1 MQKFVAAGVVCSL
14 IMVMDITAGV
24 LGIEADMA
32 QNKVEHFRE
41 RLVECRG
48 PSQTAFDFGLAAAVL
63 LALAHISANLL
74 GGCTCLCSINK
85 LRRASADKQ
94 FAMAALIFSWIIWAV
109 GSSML
114 MLGTMENSRKSC
126 GNGMGNHRF
135 LSIGGIVC
143 FLHAV
148 FIAAYCVPAIANDA
162 QKTQQPQQGGHA

>member
-1 MQKFVAAGVVCSL
+1 M
-14 IMVMDITAGV
+14 
-24 LGIEADMA
+24 
-32 QNKVEHFRE
+32 EHFRE

-94 FAMAALIFSWIIWAV
+94 FAMAALIFSWYIYMICMMILINRFLKDLIIVTRSVLAIFRIIWAV

-135 LSIGGIVC
+135 LSIGRIVC

-148 FIAAYCVPAIANDA
+148 FIAAYCVSAIANDA
-162 QKTQQPQQGGHA
+162 QKTQQPQQGGQA